1 VRKGN
6 QNAQKI
12 AKDWLR
18 RIKIQKIKFDSIFS
32 TDKDPI
38 GKENLI

>member
-1 VRKGN
+1 LEENQKNILVRKGN

-18 RIKIQKIKFDSIFS
+18 RIKIKINKI
-32 TDKDPI
+32 
-38 GKENLI
+38 

>member
-1 VRKGN
+1 LEENQKNILVRKGN

-18 RIKIQKIKFDSIFS
+18 RIKIKKNKI
-32 TDKDPI
+32 
-38 GKENLI
+38 